1 LLRRK
6 KRSLQKVLLPR
17 TKRQQH
23 QLLSQPQVSNSADDS
38 DDDEYDEVDLHVA
51 YRRPTVIDKSYKF
64 DLDNDDEELPT
75 HITER
80 LAQIRAMA
88 LEKYKETRG

>member
-1 LLRRK
+1 
-6 KRSLQKVLLPR
+6 VFLPR

-23 QLLSQPQVSNSADDS
+23 QLLSQHRSNFGLDDS
-38 DDDEYDEVDLHVA
+38 DDDYGEEIDFYVA
-51 YRRPTVIDKSYKF
+51 YRRPNIVDRSIVY
-64 DLDNDDEELPT
+64 DLDDDSELPT

-88 LEKYKETRG
+88 LEKYKEVHG